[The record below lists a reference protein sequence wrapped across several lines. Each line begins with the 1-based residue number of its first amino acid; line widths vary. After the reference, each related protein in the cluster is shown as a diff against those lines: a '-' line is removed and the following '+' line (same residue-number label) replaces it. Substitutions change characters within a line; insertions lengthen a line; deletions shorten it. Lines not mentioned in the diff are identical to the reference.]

1 MPILVNMSET
11 RMDKEAISGL
21 PKALVKG
28 VALVDIVASRPDSP
42 SAAELVEASGLPRG
56 TALRLLDALV
66 DLGLLHL
73 DPAGTYEL
81 GSHLAYWGNVYRT
94 RLDLAAIADDVM
106 NRLRET
112 TRETVY
118 LGIRDGEVVLYLG
131 AALSPQ
137 AIRPAATVGARNP
150 LHSTG
155 IGRILLAAMP
165 RAERDTFV
173 DQLTL
178 TARTPHTITD
188 RDELKTHLDLVA
200 ERGFAIDDNE
210 DQEGMRCVAAAIR
223 DASGRGVAAMSVSA
237 PSYRFSLD
245 EAVAL
250 APTVI
255 SAAAEISAR
264 LGYTR

>member
-1 MPILVNMSET
+1 
-11 RMDKEAISGL
+11 MDKETISGL

-28 VALVDIVASRPDSP
+28 VSLVDIVAARAEHIT
-42 SAAELVEASGLPRG
+42 AAELVEASGLPRG

-73 DPAGTYEL
+73 EPSGTYVL
-81 GSHLAYWGNVYRT
+81 GSHLAYWGNAYRT
-94 RLDLAAIADDVM
+94 RLDLASIAEDTM
-106 NRLRET
+106 NRLREK

-118 LGIRDGEVVLYLG
+118 LGIRDGEVVHYLG

-155 IGRILLAAMP
+155 IGRIMLAAVP
-165 RAERDTFV
+165 RPERDAIV
-173 DQLTL
+173 DQMTL
-178 TARTPHTITD
+178 TARTPNTITD
-188 RDELKTHLDLVA
+188 RDELKAHLDVVA

-223 DASGRGVAAMSVSA
+223 DASGETVAAMSVSA

-245 EAVAL
+245 EAFAL